1 MNDIVREMD
10 GGMYIII
17 LSYLRTWMLPTEID
31 TVARKLTVDMS

>member
-10 GGMYIII
+10 GGMYII

-31 TVARKLTVDMS
+31 DTMARKLTVDMS

>member
-10 GGMYIII
+10 GGMYII